1 VRVTCHLRGFRGD
14 RTLAAITEQSG
25 VSQADLSRIERGRM
39 VPADDQVALLEEA
52 YGQPRHLWWPPEV
65 LVVLQDDEGAV

>member
-1 VRVTCHLRGFRGD
+1 MRVTCHLRAFRGE
-14 RTLAAITEQSG
+14 RTLAAITARSG

-39 VPADDQVALLEEA
+39 VPADDQIPQLEEA

-65 LVVLQDDEGAV
+65 LVVLQDDEGAL